1 MQETLIE
8 VREKL
13 RPTLFDVSAYSEPYW
28 QTAFEAYEKEFNTV
42 LNRTGCDSCL
52 HKVWDWLETL

>member
-1 MQETLIE
+1 MDETLTEI
-8 VREKL
+8 REKL
-13 RPTLFDVSAYSEPYW
+13 RPTLFGISTFSEPYW
-28 QTAFEAYEKEFNTV
+28 QTAFQAYEKEFNVT

>member
-1 MQETLIE
+1 MQEELIQ

-13 RPTLFDVSAYSEPYW
+13 RPTLFDVSVYSEPYW
-28 QTAFEAYEKEFNTV
+28 QTAFEAYEKEFNTT